1 MRSSNEFIIDFVA
14 RGDTD
19 KEWKLVLV
27 EEGPWEELESEMKRL
42 QDRLYNC
49 LEAAL
54 DGLIAEQFPDTIGS
68 AIVIQLDGYNLPDD
82 AVSAFWRTF
91 SSHVLNF
98 PDFAQALAS
107 SEFVSSFKFE
117 LNLGTTS

>member
-1 MRSSNEFIIDFVA
+1 MRSSNELIVDFVA

-19 KEWKLVLV
+19 REWKLVLV
-27 EEGPWEELESEMKRL
+27 EEGPWEELESEMRRL

-49 LEAAL
+49 LEAAV
-54 DGLIAEQFPDTIGS
+54 DGLVAEQFPDTIGS

-82 AVSAFWRTF
+82 TVSAFWQKF
-91 SSHVLNF
+91 SSQVLNV

-107 SEFVSSFKFE
+107 SDFVSDIKFE